1 MRVLRILIAVL
12 FVATTITFT
21 VFYMDVKKSTDHT
34 IPVISVDEEIIEV
47 SFKATEE
54 ELLKGVTAFDEK
66 DGDITDKVI
75 VESVSKFLD
84 TGVCKVVYAVCDS
97 DNNVSNATR
106 KIKYKNYESPVF
118 SVTESLCYSIYDKID
133 ISNIIKAKD
142 CIDGDISRSIIVT
155 SEDFV
160 SSVAGVFNIDIS
172 VTNSKG
178 DISHLKL
185 PLVIEDRSLS
195 APIIN
200 LSDYLI
206 YAEVGEEIDFASY
219 VVNVTD
225 VYEDEIS
232 SDGLRIETNANM
244 SQEGVY
250 SVHYYLTDDD
260 GAQGHSILNVIV
272 G

>member
-1 MRVLRILIAVL
+1 MRVLRILISFL
-12 FVATTITFT
+12 FVVVTITFT
-21 VFYMDVKKSTDHT
+21 IFYTNVKKSTDHT
-34 IPVISVDEEIIEV
+34 IPTISVDEEIIEV
-47 SFKATEE
+47 SFKATEK
-54 ELLKGVTAFDEK
+54 ELLKGVTAYDEK
-66 DGDITDKVI
+66 DGDISDKVI

-84 TGVCKVVYAVCDS
+84 TGICKVVYAVCDS

-133 ISNIIKAKD
+133 ISDIIKAKD
-142 CIDGDISRSIIVT
+142 CIDGDISRSIVVT
-155 SEDFV
+155 SDDFV
-160 SSVAGVFNIDIS
+160 GSVVGVFNIDIS

-178 DISHLKL
+178 DVSTLKL

-206 YAEVGEEIDFASY
+206 YAEVGEELDFESY

-225 VYEDEIS
+225 IYEEEIS
-232 SDGLRIETNANM
+232 AEGLRIETNANM
-244 SQEGVY
+244 SKEGVY
-250 SVHYYLTDDD
+250 SVHYYLTDED